1 MADAAEAWV
10 SWMNA
15 SCTNFLFKLLVQTL
29 RYFVQVTRTA
39 EQSTAQA
46 REGLERMA
54 DEVRSV
60 GPAAPFA
67 GTPLTSLPS
76 TPGEGVDQVRV
87 APDASSFC
95 GDAQSSPMVLP
106 RPMRCVADLDWADQV
121 GLYVLSLRMLFKW

>member
-1 MADAAEAWV
+1 MPYALN
-10 SWMNA
+10 SYLN
-15 SCTNFLFKLLVQTL
+15 SY
-29 RYFVQVTRTA
+29 YFVQVTRTA

-67 GTPLTSLPS
+67 ATPLTSLPS

-87 APDASSFC
+87 APDASSYC
-95 GDAQSSPMVLP
+95 GDAQNSPMVLP
-106 RPMRCVADLDWADQV
+106 CRAPCRHVADLDWADQV
-121 GLYVLSLRMLFKW
+121 GLYILVLNMLFKWCHMYYYYG